1 MSEKNYHIQ
10 FEILKEIAVSS
21 VAEAEPATMANIA
34 LKETSGLLGL
44 SAAMMILWNDR
55 FEAVMTVT
63 YAEESRH
70 RTLLQELED
79 ELFGNLRKDRHL
91 VSAYVSFGGE
101 QPITS
106 FTLPI
111 RKADKILGAVI
122 GLQEGIGS
130 LVRED
135 VFLEALAAELSMALM
150 VANLDRIVEDEKL
163 RVVRATA
170 TTVNHRIN
178 NPLQAILGIV
188 QLYPRQYPEL
198 TKPDDQLSEKDRMLK
213 SRLSDIEEAA
223 MKIMEI
229 THKLMRV
236 DKVEFADYIEGAK
249 MLKLPEDT
257 NSS

>member
-10 FEILKEIAVSS
+10 FEILKEIALSS
-21 VAEAEPATMANIA
+21 VAGTEPAAMANIA

-44 SAAMMILWNDR
+44 AAAMMVLWDDR
-55 FEAVMTVT
+55 FEVIMTVT
-63 YAEESRH
+63 HAKDNRH
-70 RTLLQELED
+70 KELLQELED
-79 ELFGNLRKDRHL
+79 ELYGNLRKNRHL

-106 FTLPI
+106 FTLPV
-111 RKADKILGAVI
+111 RKADKVLGAVI

-135 VFLEALAAELSMALM
+135 VFLEALAAELSMAMM
-150 VANLDRIVEDEKL
+150 VANLDKIIEDEKL
-163 RVVRATA
+163 HVVRATA

-198 TKPDDQLSEKDRMLK
+198 NKPDNELSERDRMLK
-213 SRLSDIEEAA
+213 SRLRDIEEAA
-223 MKIMEI
+223 MRIMDI